1 MIKGIVLKFYIQK
14 MFLLNTHIYYMTSY
28 LKLAGRT
35 TVNIFLSD
43 INHDK
48 IRNGKLGTIRCLI
61 HIVIMKDER
70 KT

>member
-1 MIKGIVLKFYIQK
+1 
-14 MFLLNTHIYYMTSY
+14 MTSY

>member
-1 MIKGIVLKFYIQK
+1 
-14 MFLLNTHIYYMTSY
+14 MTSY

-48 IRNGKLGTIRCLI
+48 IRNGKLCTIRCLI
-61 HIVIMKDER
+61 HIVIMKDEM

>member
-1 MIKGIVLKFYIQK
+1 
-14 MFLLNTHIYYMTSY
+14 MTSY

-61 HIVIMKDER
+61 HIVIMKDEM
-70 KT
+70 KTKTKVQYRSRIHFPLILIY